1 MKNKRFGYLFV
12 ITVLM
17 LGIFSGIQIQKAI
30 SSDNLQEQIR
40 KFNDVLS
47 ITKKFYV
54 EEVDTQKLVEAAIRG
69 MYDQL
74 DPHSVYIPP
83 KQLENVQEEF
93 RGNFEGIGIEF
104 QIINDTIVVVSPI
117 SGGPSEALGILAGDR
132 IIKINNEV
140 YVKITNDEVR
150 NKLRGPKGTK
160 VDITIYRPGIE
171 GLLDFTIVRDKVPLY
186 SVDAHF
192 MIDFETGY
200 ISLSKFSETTFDEVK
215 SAIDD
220 LDKKGMKKLILDLRN
235 NSGGYMNEA
244 VKVSDLFVDGNKKIV
259 FTKSRIREFVEEYN
273 ASRSF
278 KYEKMPIVILVNNGS
293 ASASEIVSGAIQDWD
308 RGLIVGETTFGK
320 GLVQRQFELND
331 NSAIRLTISRYYTP
345 VGRLIQRDY
354 EKGVP
359 KEEYYRASIRQDT
372 IEGDN
377 LEHQTEKDTS
387 KLIYKTPGGR
397 SIYGG
402 GGITPDFIIKSP
414 PLTKY
419 TSQLLRKNL
428 FYQFILS
435 YLDRNGKMIQ
445 SKYQVFD
452 SFKKSY
458 TIDDKMFNDFINYG
472 KSQGVEVVED
482 DLKADFEYIRARLK
496 AQIARSYWRNE
507 GWYPIL
513 LEIDPQFKKALLLFP
528 EAEKL
533 AKLN

>member
-1 MKNKRFGYLFV
+1 
-12 ITVLM
+12 
-17 LGIFSGIQIQKAI
+17 
-30 SSDNLQEQIR
+30 
-40 KFNDVLS
+40 
-47 ITKKFYV
+47 
-54 EEVDTQKLVEAAIRG
+54 
-69 MYDQL
+69 
-74 DPHSVYIPP
+74 
-83 KQLENVQEEF
+83 
-93 RGNFEGIGIEF
+93 
-104 QIINDTIVVVSPI
+104 
-117 SGGPSEALGILAGDR
+117 
-132 IIKINNEV
+132 
-140 YVKITNDEVR
+140 
-150 NKLRGPKGTK
+150 
-160 VDITIYRPGIE
+160 
-171 GLLDFTIVRDKVPLY
+171 LLDFTIVRDKVPLY

-244 VKVSDLFVDGNKKIV
+244 VKVSDLFLDGNKKIV

-428 FYQFILS
+428 FYQFILN
-435 YLDRNGKMIQ
+435 YLDKNGKMIQ

-482 DLKADFEYIRARLK
+482 DLKADLEYIRARLK